1 VDGLPPDCRNG
12 LLERPQWQQQ
22 WGRRVITSSAQSQ
35 PPDRLPQ
42 VIDIVQAKD
51 LCDSLIFL
59 VSQGPVKLDAGDV
72 ERMSTPSVQVILAAG
87 RAADAAGIDFKIVN
101 ASDAFRNGL
110 QDLGLQAEFKNWMD

>member
-1 VDGLPPDCRNG
+1 M
-12 LLERPQWQQQ
+12 
-22 WGRRVITSSAQSQ
+22 
-35 PPDRLPQ
+35 
-42 VIDIVQAKD
+42 IDIVQAKD